1 MEEITLH
8 SGYTE
13 KFTME
18 CQTES
23 MNNVGS
29 IQIKYHLNFKALNK
43 GSNIKS
49 DYEVPMMP
57 YKNVLR
63 SYDIIRE
70 LTYPI
75 VL

>member
-18 CQTES
+18 CTES

-43 GSNIKS
+43 GYKIKS

-70 LTYPI
+70 LPYPI